1 MTQSLWTVIQ
11 LCPGTLKSHKLCQG
25 VLLVSD
31 LEKPTCAQ
39 RCTHR
44 CSFINKHL
52 LYTYYM
58 FRTVSKMCLNP
69 FLHTAYLLLGERQVM
84 VNQSISKHRRCQMVI
99 SAVEESEMR

>member
-1 MTQSLWTVIQ
+1 
-11 LCPGTLKSHKLCQG
+11 
-25 VLLVSD
+25 
-31 LEKPTCAQ
+31 
-39 RCTHR
+39 
-44 CSFINKHL
+44 
-52 LYTYYM
+52 M